1 MSHLTVQPD
10 QQTISARENETL
22 LDALLSHEIPH
33 THACGGQAYCSTCR
47 VLILDGIKHCSP
59 PTRAEKALAQ
69 KLQFPIHVRLAC
81 QTKITGDVTIRRL
94 VMDNQDLDL
103 VDGQL
108 MGGQGVAEQELVLL
122 YAVLKGMETFDQVNF
137 PYDMAHLMGRYF
149 QQLHQITSAYG
160 GRISSTMGTHALV
173 TFDPTRHDR
182 TVERAV
188 WAALDLLRAM
198 DKVNQMVEQLHYQP
212 LKLSLAVHPGLAVQV
227 NPTPNAPPLP
237 LGDAVTTVMGLA
249 TLPQTLVV
257 SASGLRPIAS
267 RAILGAEIAEAGA
280 QVVTGMRGAPPA
292 QVVTPPPTI
301 SLAQRLAALMQKFRF
316 GR

>member
-1 MSHLTVQPD
+1 MPQLAVQPE
-10 QQTISARENETL
+10 QQTIPVQPSETL
-22 LDALLSHEIPH
+22 LDALLAQDIPH

-47 VLILDGIKHCSP
+47 VLILEGIKNCSP

-94 VMDNQDLDL
+94 VMDHQDLDL

-160 GRISSTMGTHALV
+160 GKISSTMGTHALI
-173 TFDPTRHDR
+173 TFDPRSFDR

-198 DKVNQMVEQLHYQP
+198 VGVNQMVEQLHYQP
-212 LKLSLAVHPGLAVQV
+212 LKLCLAVHPGLAVQV
-227 NPTPNAPPLP
+227 IPAPNAPPLP

-249 TLPQTLVV
+249 SLPQTLVV
-257 SASGLRPIAS
+257 SAAGLRHITN
-267 RAILGAEIAEAGA
+267 RALLGPEIAEVSA
-280 QVVTGMRGAPPA
+280 QVVTGMRGAPPE
-292 QVVTPPPTI
+292 QVAATPPEV
-301 SLAQRLAALMQKFRF
+301 SLGQRLAALMQKFRF

>member
-1 MSHLTVQPD
+1 MPQLAVQPE
-10 QQTISARENETL
+10 QQTIPVQPSETL
-22 LDALLSHEIPH
+22 LDALLAQDIPH

-47 VLILDGIKHCSP
+47 VLILEGIKNCSP

-94 VMDNQDLDL
+94 VMDHQDLDL

-108 MGGQGVAEQELVLL
+108 MGGQGVAEQELVRL
-122 YAVLKGMETFDQVNF
+122 YAVLKGMETVDQVNF
-137 PYDMAHLMGRYF
+137 PYDMAHIMGRYF
-149 QQLHQITSAYG
+149 QQLHQITSSYG
-160 GRISSTMGTHALV
+160 GKISSTMGTHALITV
-173 TFDPTRHDR
+173 DPRSFDR

-198 DKVNQMVEQLHYQP
+198 VGVNQMVEQLHYQP
-212 LKLSLAVHPGLAVQV
+212 LKLCLAVHPGLAVQV
-227 NPTPNAPPLP
+227 IPPLP

-257 SASGLRPIAS
+257 SETGLRQITN
-267 RAILGAEIAEAGA
+267 RALLGAEIAEASA
-280 QVVTGMRGAPPA
+280 QVVTGMRGAPPE
-292 QVVTPPPTI
+292 QVAATPPEV
-301 SLAQRLAALMQKFRF
+301 SLGQRLAALVQKFRF